1 MTVTA
6 FAYAKTVVSDSDA
19 LTSFY
24 TGALG
29 FTAAIR
35 IEDGEGDDRF
45 VENFLSTGAGAAP
58 QLVLISY
65 ANRAAPAVGESIV
78 AIMVDD
84 VDGTLAAI
92 ERAGGRTTVPAFN
105 VPEHQMRMAYAAD
118 PEGHCIELIKIG

>member
-19 LTSFY
+19 LKSFY

-35 IEDGEGDDRF
+35 IEEGEGDDRF
-45 VENFLSTGAGAAP
+45 VENFLSIGAGAAP

-65 ANRAAPAVGESIV
+65 AHRAAPAVGESIV
-78 AIMVDD
+78 AIVVDD

-92 ERAGGRTTVPAFN
+92 ERAGGRTTVPAFD
-105 VPEHQMRMAYAAD
+105 VPEHQMRIAYAAD
-118 PEGHCIELIKIG
+118 PEGHSIELMKIG

>member
-24 TGALG
+24 AGALG

-35 IEDGEGDDRF
+35 IEDGEGDNRF

-58 QLVLISY
+58 QLVLITY
-65 ANRAAPAVGESIV
+65 ANRAAPAWRNRSSREWSMMLTRRWRRLNGPE
-78 AIMVDD
+78 
-84 VDGTLAAI
+84 
-92 ERAGGRTTVPAFN
+92 GGRQSRPSMCLNTICVWLMLQIPKATASN
-105 VPEHQMRMAYAAD
+105 
-118 PEGHCIELIKIG
+118 